1 MEQQK
6 WTTKT
11 TTITATTTRTT
22 RMKMLVVQLLLS
34 SLDQYQQL
42 HNDVDSTSVTATS
55 TASEECM
62 TLLKTQVHLVLTLQ
76 QQVTIL
82 SQLKH
87 HSVIENMEEWNLPLI
102 ALLSWHGN
110 HSMQPQFTAAHHSA
124 RLKVIQSAATTLS
137 ILIPIMGPAFYNQQY
152 IWLNSILTCCKIF
165 SSSFSLHQ
173 NSLER
178 GIDCQISLL
187 RLIQILFAIP
197 IQNDNP
203 MAIKLLKDNHVV
215 ATIVATC
222 IDTITPE
229 ELIEQRHKDTNHS
242 IEALIT
248 LDTLMDAFPRQQE
261 QQQLWQQLFPG
272 CFVVR
277 QPL

>member
-1 MEQQK
+1 
-6 WTTKT
+6 
-11 TTITATTTRTT
+11 
-22 RMKMLVVQLLLS
+22 MLVVQLLLS

-82 SQLKH
+82 SQHKH

-203 MAIKLLKDNHVV
+203 MAIKSLKDNHVV